1 MGLLT
6 IWQCGRMRE
15 RENAAVFALV
25 EQIRQQYPQVD
36 EDTFMQTLND
46 VFGSSA
52 DTQGTD
58 DTYDADTAQELR
70 DLRERYGIREDDW
83 AVAAQEPE
91 ERRAMML
98 NVVFLLLA
106 EGLIVVLFTLY
117 LHRRKQ
123 RLDQL
128 TLYMERISMG
138 QYDLD
143 LLDNS
148 EDELSN
154 LKNQLYKIMIYLKE
168 QADRERNS
176 RKVLADS
183 VSDISHQLKTP
194 LTSAMIM
201 LDNLTDNP
209 DMEPATRRKFIAE
222 AARQVDSMKWMIVS
236 MLKLSRLD
244 AGMIEFEE
252 KEFSLDEMIASGAE
266 SLEVLAEL
274 KGQTVEIAGAKGR
287 AADGRFP
294 LEPGGLCQYFEKCHR
309 AQPGGGEDCR
319 KRGGERCVY
328 GHRRDQSRRAH
339 QPGDGAADF
348 SALLQR
354 DPLGGRQRGDRAA
367 SGKGHRGA
375 AEGLSVRG
383 FGGWK
388 EHIYHKI
395 SQVTAKCH
403 GNVIFH
409 SYDGDRKGAEANAS
423 LRWKMKWEAGYGNLE
438 NRTSDK
444 NIREGRQSG
453 HCGQRCLLFCGTGR
467 ICGDCG
473 QLRQREIHA
482 AASAGRRGPSH
493 FRQGVCAGGGRLSDE
508 QRPAGD
514 FPAAAGG
521 ADLPVLQPDTD
532 PQREGKYYPAL

>member
-1 MGLLT
+1 MNRYENREAKKILFLMALAMVLAALCMGLLT

-25 EQIRQQYPQVD
+25 EQVRQQYPQVD
-36 EDTFMQTLND
+36 EDTLMQTLNE
-46 VFGSSA
+46 VFNDDSTSS
-52 DTQGTD
+52 QRTD

-209 DMEPATRRKFIAE
+209 DMDPATRRKFIAE

-274 KGQTVEIAGAKGR
+274 KGQTVEIAGAKGVR
-287 AADGRFP
+287 LTGDFRWNREAFVNILKNAIEHSPEGAKVAVNVEENGVYTAIAVTNLGEPISREMERQIFRRYYSATRSADDNAGIGLPLAKAIVERQKGYLSVDSADG
-294 LEPGGLCQYFEKCHR
+294 
-309 AQPGGGEDCR
+309 
-319 KRGGERCVY
+319 
-328 GHRRDQSRRAH
+328 
-339 QPGDGAADF
+339 
-348 SALLQR
+348 
-354 DPLGGRQRGDRAA
+354 
-367 SGKGHRGA
+367 
-375 AEGLSVRG
+375 
-383 FGGWK
+383 
-388 EHIYHKI
+388 
-395 SQVTAKCH
+395 
-403 GNVIFH
+403 
-409 SYDGDRKGAEANAS
+409 
-423 LRWKMKWEAGYGNLE
+423 
-438 NRTSDK
+438 K
-444 NIREGRQSG
+444 NTFTI
-453 HCGQRCLLFCGTGR
+453 
-467 ICGDCG
+467 
-473 QLRQREIHA
+473 
-482 AASAGRRGPSH
+482 
-493 FRQGVCAGGGRLSDE
+493 
-508 QRPAGD
+508 
-514 FPAAAGG
+514 
-521 ADLPVLQPDTD
+521 
-532 PQREGKYYPAL
+532 KYLK

>member
-1 MGLLT
+1 
-6 IWQCGRMRE
+6 
-15 RENAAVFALV
+15 
-25 EQIRQQYPQVD
+25 
-36 EDTFMQTLND
+36 MQTLNE
-46 VFGSSA
+46 VFNDDSTSS
-52 DTQGTD
+52 QRTD

-274 KGQTVEIAGAKGR
+274 KGQTVEIAGAKGVR
-287 AADGRFP
+287 LTGDFRWNREAFVNILKNAIEHSPEGAKIAVNVEENGVYTAIAVTNPGEPISREMERQIFRRYYSATRSADDNAGIGLPLAKAIVERQKGYLSVDSADG
-294 LEPGGLCQYFEKCHR
+294 
-309 AQPGGGEDCR
+309 
-319 KRGGERCVY
+319 
-328 GHRRDQSRRAH
+328 
-339 QPGDGAADF
+339 
-348 SALLQR
+348 
-354 DPLGGRQRGDRAA
+354 
-367 SGKGHRGA
+367 
-375 AEGLSVRG
+375 
-383 FGGWK
+383 
-388 EHIYHKI
+388 
-395 SQVTAKCH
+395 
-403 GNVIFH
+403 
-409 SYDGDRKGAEANAS
+409 
-423 LRWKMKWEAGYGNLE
+423 
-438 NRTSDK
+438 K
-444 NIREGRQSG
+444 NTFTI
-453 HCGQRCLLFCGTGR
+453 
-467 ICGDCG
+467 
-473 QLRQREIHA
+473 
-482 AASAGRRGPSH
+482 
-493 FRQGVCAGGGRLSDE
+493 
-508 QRPAGD
+508 
-514 FPAAAGG
+514 
-521 ADLPVLQPDTD
+521 
-532 PQREGKYYPAL
+532 KYLK